1 MTKNLFSVPDA
12 LENPESSDQ
21 LVELEDLAKR
31 LEAHPDFK
39 VLRRLIPHKTFHTNP
54 PERVLSKGVILDTE
68 TTGMDVQKDKVIELG
83 MILFEFDPQT
93 GIIYKVLKTFDEY
106 EDPGFPIPAESTAV
120 HNITDEM
127 VKGCVIADDEVKQFL
142 KNVSVVIAHNA
153 GFDRAFVEMRWPIFA
168 DYMWACSLKD
178 IDWRGEGFGSAKLE
192 YLVYTQGLFYEAH
205 RADADC
211 CALLELLSCTLPN
224 SQQPALLQLLES
236 LNQPQIRLFALGS
249 PFETKE
255 TLKQRNYRWSADLR
269 SWHRTL
275 TSEKELEAELSWLK
289 RNIYENRK
297 AVVEVERI
305 GGKVRYSQRTG
316 EKIQVPL

>member
-1 MTKNLFSVPDA
+1 MTNNLFSAHDSPDA
-12 LENPESSDQ
+12 HQELS
-21 LVELEDLAKR
+21 ELEALAKQ
-31 LEAHPDFK
+31 LDAHPDFK
-39 VLRRLIPHKTFHTNP
+39 VLRRLIPHKVFQSSP
-54 PERVLSKGVILDTE
+54 PERTLSKGIILDTE
-68 TTGMDVQKDKVIELG
+68 TTGMDIEKDKVIELG

-93 GIIYKVLKTFDEY
+93 GVIYKVLKTFDQY

-120 HNITDEM
+120 HHITDDM
-127 VKGCVIADDEVKQFL
+127 VKGCSIDDHEVGDFL
-142 KNVSVVIAHNA
+142 RNVSVVIAHNA
-153 GFDRAFVEMRWPIFA
+153 VFDRAFVEMRWPIFE

-192 YLVYTQGLFYEAH
+192 YLVYTQGLFYDAH

-211 CALLELLSCTLPN
+211 CALLELLSCTLPT

-255 TLKQRNYRWSADLR
+255 VLKQRNYRWSADIR

-275 TSEKELEAELSWLK
+275 TSEKELEAERAGAASLK
-289 RNIYENRK
+289 VDLLKMAKENARLRGMLK
-297 AVVEVERI
+297 GLGIE
-305 GGKVRYSQRTG
+305 
-316 EKIQVPL
+316 

>member
-1 MTKNLFSVPDA
+1 MNNNLFSDQESTNDFKDQDN
-12 LENPESSDQ
+12 LEE
-21 LVELEDLAKR
+21 LAKR
-31 LEAHPDFK
+31 LGEHPDFK
-39 VLRRLIPHKTFHTNP
+39 VLRRLIPHKVFHTNP
-54 PERVLSKGVILDTE
+54 PERQLSKGIILDTE

-93 GIIYKVLKTFDEY
+93 GIIYKVLKSFDQY
-106 EDPGFPIPAESTAV
+106 EDPGFPIPAESTAI
-120 HNITDEM
+120 HNITDAM
-127 VKGCVIADDEVKQFL
+127 VKGCVIAEEDVTDFL
-142 KNVSVVIAHNA
+142 RNVSVVIAHNA
-153 GFDRAFVEMRWPIFA
+153 GFDRAFVEMRWPIFENI
-168 DYMWACSLKD
+168 MWACSLKD
-178 IDWRGEGFGSAKLE
+178 IDWRSEGFGSAKLE
-192 YLVYTQGLFYEAH
+192 YLVYTQGLFYDAH

-236 LNQPQIRLFALGS
+236 LNQPQIRLYALGS

-255 TLKQRNYRWSADLR
+255 VLKQRNYRWSADLR

-289 RNIYENRK
+289 RSVYENRK

-316 EKIQVPL
+316 EKKQVPL

>member
-1 MTKNLFSVPDA
+1 MSQNLFPNQEVSTDTNSLDN
-12 LENPESSDQ
+12 LEA
-21 LVELEDLAKR
+21 LAKR
-31 LEAHPDFK
+31 LEAHPDYK
-39 VLRRLIPHKTFHTNP
+39 VLRRLIPHKVFNANQP
-54 PERVLSKGVILDTE
+54 DRNLSKGVILDTE
-68 TTGMDVQKDKVIELG
+68 TTGMDIQKDKVIELG

-93 GIIYKVLKTFDEY
+93 GVIYKVLKTFDEY
-106 EDPGFPIPAESTAV
+106 EDPGFPIPPESTAV
-120 HNITDEM
+120 HNITDTM
-127 VKGCVIADDEVKQFL
+127 VAGCTIDDVAVTDFL
-142 KNVSVVIAHNA
+142 RNVSVVIAHNA
-153 GFDRAFVEMRWPIFA
+153 GFDRAFVEMRWPIFK
-168 DYMWACSLKD
+168 DFMWACSLKD

-192 YLVYTQGLFYEAH
+192 YLVYTQGLFYDAH

-211 CALLELLSCTLPN
+211 CALLELLSCTLPT

-236 LNQPQIRLFALGS
+236 LNQPQIRLYALGS

-255 TLKQRNYRWSADLR
+255 ILKQRNYRWSADIR

-289 RNIYENRK
+289 RNVYENRK

-316 EKIQVPL
+316 EKKQVPLE